1 MVGADMGEKWWLNV
15 DAGYLRPETIDALM
29 IYNVQ
34 KVKTRV
40 VLPQHW
46 MVFDGDAKE
55 NTCQETGGGMTNGRQ
70 TKLGRGSRNL
80 SNGRCSM

>member
-29 IYNVQ
+29 IHNVQ
-34 KVKTRV
+34 KVKQRV

-46 MVFDGDAKE
+46 IVFDQE
-55 NTCQETGGGMTNGRQ
+55 NQEEI
-70 TKLGRGSRNL
+70 
-80 SNGRCSM
+80 